1 MMMTKKWKDYRL
13 QFPSF
18 VDKDKVVLNI
28 DWRKELWMPDIFF
41 ENSIDGNVQGTII
54 PNMYLWLFRNKTIQ
68 FTARYELYLKYFFNI
83 QYPILHFNMCAN
95 CKLHY
100 KIKKSYIIH
109 KMFFSLNE
117 T

>member
-68 FTARYELYLKYFFNI
+68 FTARYEHYLKYFVNI
-83 QYPILHFNMCAN
+83 QYLILHFNMCAN

-100 KIKKSYIIH
+100 KIRKKNQTS
-109 KMFFSLNE
+109 